1 VLVFFTAGPLTPSA
15 LTPRGSL
22 NSWLLP
28 CGAMASVIVSA
39 WLVEAKQR
47 VIENMAP
54 VLTASSPAFRRHPA
68 GLPGRH
74 DLDQQWASTSSAII
88 LSTGYSSSCWACCL
102 TPSPLGTLGLGPVC
116 STKCSSRWGFSP
128 NKTAALGENG
138 YITVT
143 SGSLGDVFGRKKIFQ
158 LGLALFVVSCVLIA
172 LANNGG
178 MVIAGRM
185 IQGAAGATILA
196 CGLSLLSVAN
206 TGQEQLRAVSLWGA
220 AAGQTIVVDGG
231 QILPESL

>member
-1 VLVFFTAGPLTPSA
+1 MGIDVERDHPVD
-15 LTPRGSL
+15 R
-22 NSWLLP
+22 LL
-28 CGAMASVIVSA
+28 VIVLGLLLNAISA
-39 WLVEAKQR
+39 RNPGAR
-47 VIENMAP
+47 P
-54 VLTASSPAFRRHPA
+54 
-68 GLPGRH
+68 GLF
-74 DLDQQWASTSSAII
+74 DKMQL
-88 LSTGYSSSCWACCL
+88 
-102 TPSPLGTLGLGPVC
+102 TLGFQPQQDRGLGRERLYHC
-116 STKCSSRWGFSP
+116 
-128 NKTAALGENG
+128 
-138 YITVT
+138 
-143 SGSLGDVFGRKKIFQ
+143 DVWFIGRCFRAEEDFQ